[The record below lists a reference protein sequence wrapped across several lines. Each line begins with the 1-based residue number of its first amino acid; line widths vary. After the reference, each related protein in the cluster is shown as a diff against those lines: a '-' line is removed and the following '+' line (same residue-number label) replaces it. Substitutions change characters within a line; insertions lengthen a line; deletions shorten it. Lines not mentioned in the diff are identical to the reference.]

1 MIYYLT
7 YLKDSIG
14 QNYLGLKIP
23 NDIVDPYLDEL
34 KNHLGD
40 DFETYTHNQQER
52 DNGHYHITVINV
64 ADYMRLCK
72 SGMDEFINS
81 LEPIFH
87 YEIDDLDMRGIGTV
101 TKNTN
106 TTYFIVCDSDKLEAI
121 RTRFD
126 LAQHDFHV
134 TLGFDP
140 KDVFGVRKNE
150 VLK

>member
-23 NDIVDPYLDEL
+23 NDIIDPYLDKL

-40 DFETYTHNQQER
+40 DFETYTENQQKR
-52 DNGHYHITVINV
+52 DNGHYHTTVINV
-64 ADYMRLCK
+64 VDYMRLCK

-101 TKNTN
+101 TKDTN
-106 TTYFIVCDSDKLEAI
+106 TTYFIVCESDKLQAI
-121 RTRFD
+121 RTRFE
-126 LAQHDFHV
+126 LPEHDFHV
-134 TLGFDP
+134 TLGFNP

>member
-1 MIYYLT
+1 MVYYLT
-7 YLKDSIG
+7 YLKDSLG

-23 NDIVDPYLDEL
+23 NDIIDPYLDKL

-40 DFETYTHNQQER
+40 DFETYTENQQKS
-52 DNGHYHITVINV
+52 DNGHYHTTVINV

-101 TKNTN
+101 TKDTN
-106 TTYFIVCDSDKLEAI
+106 TTYFIVCESDKLQAI
-121 RTRFD
+121 RTRFE
-126 LAQHDFHV
+126 LPEHDFHV
-134 TLGFDP
+134 TLGFNP
-140 KDVFGVRKNE
+140 KDVFGVRKNA